1 MTEIIRVEQADG
13 SFVEREATA
22 EELADMAAQRASS
35 LPEPEEVGVLSFNS
49 PPITESEQDLF
60 TRAKEITNQEV
71 LTTTEYNRAIASG
84 NPTLARAL
92 LSAGY
97 LAEHYRALVGN
108 REPTDAELLRYRGLL
123 DDFERLL
130 RRRPPDQPY
139 P

>member
-1 MTEIIRVEQADG
+1 MGEIIRVEQADG

-22 EELADMAAQRASS
+22 EELADIAAQRAPSDSS
-35 LPEPEEVGVLSFNS
+35 PIELVTVGNAPPLP
-49 PPITESEQDLF
+49 TESEQDLF

-130 RRRPPDQPY
+130 RRLPDQPY